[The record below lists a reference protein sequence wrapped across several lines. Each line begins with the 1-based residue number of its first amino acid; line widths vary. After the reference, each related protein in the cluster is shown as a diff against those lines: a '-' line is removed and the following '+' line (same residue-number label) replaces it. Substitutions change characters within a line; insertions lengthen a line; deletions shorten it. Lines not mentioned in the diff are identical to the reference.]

1 MKTLLA
7 IMMLALCAIACGQEV
22 PDNPNVDPR
31 IEFFPLRITARIVDE
46 IGIPIEGANVDVGIG
61 NLRYKDQL
69 NNIVGKSDSEGK
81 FTAES
86 MAVAAYVHLVVS
98 KDGYYISRKLFEGM
112 ENDPEKVRKV
122 GRFEPWDPTVDI
134 VLKKIGK
141 PIPMLARLGNSS
153 KKLIPDMASDFP
165 FDLMAW
171 DWLPPHGKGRVADL
185 LIRVDERK
193 EGEEIQSR
201 SLQLRFSN
209 EHDGLIPI
217 MKLHGVESVLKSP
230 RTAPENGYEMRELTI
245 AYQKGQIISYE
256 DLDKLPKG
264 YFFRIRTQVN
274 AAGEVVSAYYG
285 KIIQTNLTR
294 SAPPLIRYNCAEGSR
309 KADFM
314 FSSCYINP
322 TPNERNL
329 EYDQE
334 SNLVSDDYVKGAT
347 FPP

>member
-1 MKTLLA
+1 MVTLS
-7 IMMLALCAIACGQEV
+7 ALVCGQEV
-22 PDNPNVDPR
+22 PDNPNVDSR

-46 IGIPIEGANVDVGIG
+46 SGKPIEGATVDVGIG

-69 NNIVGKSDSEGK
+69 NNFVGKSDSEGK
-81 FTAES
+81 FSAES
-86 MAVAAYVHLVVS
+86 LAVAAYVQFVVS
-98 KDGYYISRKLFEGM
+98 KDGYYISRMLFEGM
-112 ENDPEKVRKV
+112 ENDPEKVRPV
-122 GRFEPWDPTVDI
+122 GRFEPWNPTVDI

-153 KKLIPDMASDFP
+153 KKLMPDMASDFT

-193 EGEEIQSR
+193 DGEEIQSR

-274 AAGEVVSAYYG
+274 TTGEVVSAYYG

-294 SAPPLIRYNCAEGSR
+294 SAPPLIRYNSAEGSR

-322 TPNERNL
+322 TPNDRNL